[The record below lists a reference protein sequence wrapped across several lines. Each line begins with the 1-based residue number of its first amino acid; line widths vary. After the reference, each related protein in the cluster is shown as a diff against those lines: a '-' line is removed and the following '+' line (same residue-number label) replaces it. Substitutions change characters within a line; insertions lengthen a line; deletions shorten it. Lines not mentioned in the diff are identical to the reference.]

1 MHRRA
6 NRSKT
11 IHIVTGLLLHERA
24 TKSSRLFTHFTRMK
38 EIMWSYLMTMMT
50 NLARVTKETKDGVP
64 VSLQSDMLQ

>member
-1 MHRRA
+1 
-6 NRSKT
+6 
-11 IHIVTGLLLHERA
+11 LHERA